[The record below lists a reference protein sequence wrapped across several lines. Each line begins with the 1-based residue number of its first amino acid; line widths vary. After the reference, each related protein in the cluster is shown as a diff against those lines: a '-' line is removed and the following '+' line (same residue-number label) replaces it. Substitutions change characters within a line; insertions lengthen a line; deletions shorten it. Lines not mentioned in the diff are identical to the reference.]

1 MVDRSNN
8 HNIYDRSNLQFTP
21 AQLLTVVISSFRVVR
36 LKDELKPRL
45 KHFTMADELGSSV
58 DNTPPVNCF
67 ARCLVKLNDSIDD
80 KTLEIVK
87 LVARHALDIKQQDL
101 DDSTVLT
108 AVFNLIE
115 AKYPALAINLLL
127 IILTGLEIQSS
138 LIDELKE
145 YAKSEISK
153 IPRDCRQKMDFILIV
168 SCILRHLQKNQY
180 LSLKEIARRTF
191 LASYNSRNIKSRT
204 HLLHLLLDQNCLT
217 HKSFRE
223 LFAWLEVVGCSC
235 LQDNLRDYCQLYNIE
250 EPEWNSLVEP
260 LKSIFYLHVI
270 IIYCMCINVHR
281 RASW

>member
-1 MVDRSNN
+1 MVDSRPIADSDHESN
-8 HNIYDRSNLQFTP
+8 HLQF
-21 AQLLTVVISSFRVVR
+21 SSCRSSN
-36 LKDELKPRL
+36 RL

-58 DNTPPVNCF
+58 DNTPPVNCL
-67 ARCLVKLNDSIDD
+67 AHCLVKLNYSVDD

-101 DDSTVLT
+101 EDSTVLT

-115 AKYPALAINLLL
+115 AKYPAFAINLLL

-145 YAKSEISK
+145 YAKSEISE
-153 IPRDCRQKMDFILIV
+153 IPRDCRQKMDFILTV

-191 LASYNSRNIKSRT
+191 LALYNSHNIKSRT
-204 HLLHLLLDQNCLT
+204 RLLHLLLDQNCLT
-217 HKSFRE
+217 HESFRE

-235 LQDNLRDYCQLYNIE
+235 LQTNLRAYCQRYNIE

-281 RASW
+281 KASW

>member
-1 MVDRSNN
+1 
-8 HNIYDRSNLQFTP
+8 
-21 AQLLTVVISSFRVVR
+21 
-36 LKDELKPRL
+36 
-45 KHFTMADELGSSV
+45 MADELGSSV
-58 DNTPPVNCF
+58 DNTPPVNCL
-67 ARCLVKLNDSIDD
+67 ARCLVKLNYSIDD

-87 LVARHALDIKQQDL
+87 VVSRHALDIKQQDL
-101 DDSTVLT
+101 EDSTVLT

-115 AKYPALAINLLL
+115 AKYPAFAINLLW

-153 IPRDCRQKMDFILIV
+153 IPRDCRQKMDFILTV
-168 SCILRHLQKNQY
+168 SCILCHLQKNQY

-204 HLLHLLLDQNCLT
+204 HLLHLLLDRNCLT
-217 HKSFRE
+217 HESFRE

-235 LQDNLRDYCQLYNIE
+235 LQAKLRTYCQRYNIE

-260 LKSIFYLHVI
+260 LKSILYLHVI
-270 IIYCMCINVHR
+270 IYCMYINVNR
-281 RASW
+281 GVSW